1 MLEGA
6 HGVSGFQPSDGDLPA
21 LAGPCRS
28 PARIECFIVTRRSRG
43 GRISGQ
49 KDPGD
54 VRHCDEGATH
64 TESDL
69 GTPAARRPRP
79 DPPSSA
85 WWPDSS
91 TRVYQRV
98 GRPTVAA
105 TPASRWRRKRGIP
118 FDRNLTLRTPSSP
131 ERTAR
136 GHRCADVSNDIIHM
150 SCHPRT
156 RTSAPSV
163 AASASHPVHEI
174 ALVRFRVLCASRDPR
189 ALLIFFVVYTG

>member
-1 MLEGA
+1 VLEGA

-118 FDRNLTLRTPSSP
+118 LHRILTLRTPASP

-136 GHRCADVSNDIIHM
+136 GHRLAGVSLASQTI
-150 SCHPRT
+150 SYTYRAAREPGPRRPPWWRARRT
-156 RTSAPSV
+156 RLPESRCFGPAFSAHV
-163 AASASHPVHEI
+163 EI
-174 ALVRFRVLCASRDPR
+174 R
-189 ALLIFFVVYTG
+189 ALC